1 MSKKSTPTITAAV
14 ETKKAFEMIRIED
27 GLAALDAYA
36 RATPPSKLVKK
47 GPSAYLADP
56 KIAEKVAELRER
68 GYTAEQVSEAFRGA
82 GIPISK
88 GMIYAA
94 FSSKDSAADGSIEEP
109 AAEEAA

>member
-1 MSKKSTPTITAAV
+1 MSKKNTAPTITPAV
-14 ETKKAFEMIRIED
+14 ETKKAFETIRIED

-36 RATPPSKLVKK
+36 MATPPSKLVKK

-56 KIAEKVAELRER
+56 KIAEKVAALRER
-68 GYTAEQVSEAFRGA
+68 GYTAEQVSEAFRAA

-88 GMIYAA
+88 GMVYAA
-94 FSSKDSAADGSIEEP
+94 DSNKGAEAEANEQS